1 MKWILLFLPLGLL
14 AQEKTVNWNTQS
26 LLEYFQR
33 DLGDNTRMIDIINS
47 VDGETWVAIPIEQKI
62 KKNEKTTIVDGYPVQ
77 YRKSG
82 EVITILDIKTKYKL
96 INFVTKKITT
106 VNSNT
111 DKDLWK
117 RPKDKDIKEKLKK
130 VK

>member
-1 MKWILLFLPLGLL
+1 VKWILLFLPLGLL
-14 AQEKTVNWNTQS
+14 AQEKTVNWSNQS
-26 LLEYFQR
+26 LLSYFQR
-33 DLGDNTRMIDIINS
+33 NINIIDY

>member
-1 MKWILLFLPLGLL
+1 VKWILLFLPLGLL

-26 LLEYFQR
+26 VLSYFQR
-33 DLGDNTRMIDIINS
+33 NINIIDY

-62 KKNEKTTIVDGYPVQ
+62 KKDKKTTMVDGFPVQ
-77 YRKSG
+77 YEGSG
-82 EVITILDIKTKYKL
+82 NNITILDIKTKYKL

>member
-1 MKWILLFLPLGLL
+1 MKWILLFLPLSLL
-14 AQEKTVNWNTQS
+14 AQEDEKTVNWNTPLVLS
-26 LLEYFQR
+26 YFQR
-33 DLGDNTRMIDIINS
+33 NIDIIDS

-77 YRKSG
+77 YRKTG

-96 INFVTKKITT
+96 INFKTKKITT

-111 DKDLWK
+111 DKDIFK
-117 RPKDKDIKEKLKK
+117 RPKDKKIKDKLKK
-130 VK
+130 IK

>member
-1 MKWILLFLPLGLL
+1 VKWILLFLPLSLL
-14 AQEKTVNWNTQS
+14 AQEDEKTVNWNTPLVLS
-26 LLEYFQR
+26 YFQR
-33 DLGDNTRMIDIINS
+33 NIDIIDS

-77 YRKSG
+77 YRKTG

-96 INFVTKKITT
+96 INFKTKKITT

-111 DKDLWK
+111 DKDIFK
-117 RPKDKDIKEKLKK
+117 RPKDKKIKDKLKK
-130 VK
+130 IK